1 MAELR
6 AIPKK
11 KKIKLSVGQQIALR
25 KAIFERDHYC
35 CVVCGKKAQHRHH
48 EPPGSNKTDRIETGV
63 ALCVECHNIRHNDPN
78 RSLQWKKII
87 VDYLRNIYADYYKS
101 N

>member
-11 KKIKLSVGQQIALR
+11 KRIKLSVGQKIALR
-25 KAIFERDHYC
+25 KAIFERDHNN
-35 CVVCGKKAQHRHH
+35 CVVCGKKAEHWHH
-48 EPPGSNKTDRIETGV
+48 EPCGSNKTDRIETGV
-63 ALCVECHNIRHNDPN
+63 ALCAECHNIRHSDPK
-78 RSLQWKKII
+78 RSPLWKKII
-87 VDYLRNIYADYYKS
+87 VEYLRRLYGNKNKS